1 MASWTLGF
9 RDKAR
14 MTEPNDFGRRFLAG
28 DEGFSFS
35 ENPLVR
41 FSSSLSL
48 LLIALSAIASYALI
62 IRGEEGTIVLH
73 YNAYFGVD
81 IVGDPWQVLLVPLSA
96 LSFFLIDFILA
107 RKLYSMR
114 ERIAAHV
121 VLFSSFFAALSGA
134 IAVAALSSINS

>member
-1 MASWTLGF
+1 MAWTFGF
-9 RDKAR
+9 RDKIR
-14 MTEPNDFGRRFLAG
+14 TLEPNDFGRSFLAG

-48 LLIALSAIASYALI
+48 FLIALSAIAAYVFI

-81 IVGDPWQVLLVPLSA
+81 IVGDPWQVLLVPASA

-114 ERIAAHV
+114 ERIAAHII
-121 VLFSSFFAALSGA
+121 LFSSFFAALSGA
-134 IAVAALSSINS
+134 VAVAALSSINS